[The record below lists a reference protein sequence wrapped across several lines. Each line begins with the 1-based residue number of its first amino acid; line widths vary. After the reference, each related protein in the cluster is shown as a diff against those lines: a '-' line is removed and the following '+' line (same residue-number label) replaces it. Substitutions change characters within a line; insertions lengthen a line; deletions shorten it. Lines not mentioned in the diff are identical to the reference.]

1 MPHYLL
7 QANENQWILVREI
20 PSSQKF
26 KGTTS
31 DGDELGVDVH
41 YTMPKILRLRR
52 PLERQCQ
59 RLTGKRYG
67 QRHHQSN
74 GQGLPAR
81 DSRSPE

>member
-7 QANENQWILVREI
+7 QANENQWILVRET

-41 YTMPKILRLRR
+41 YTMPKILSTSIAFAGPQTAFVSL
-52 PLERQCQ
+52 C
-59 RLTGKRYG
+59 TGIQNLHK
-67 QRHHQSN
+67 
-74 GQGLPAR
+74 
-81 DSRSPE
+81 